1 MSIQHRTFI
10 NKNCDKDVFGPL
22 FDRNPYHLKVGTG
35 EHAFFTDTLREV
47 VGDLT
52 LVYANINLFQY
63 EDWTGQELYEY
74 ISAEIGEED
83 YKGAIIE
90 FRSALQLDPR
100 LSKAHYQLALAYIE
114 VKDAVNAYRELEMAS
129 QVDPNNIDAITKA
142 AEMLFQG
149 NEIHESRKRLNK
161 VFAKDPNNVKA
172 SEL

>member
-10 NKNCDKDVFGPL
+10 HKDCDKDVFGPL

-83 YKGAIIE
+83 YMGAIE
-90 FRSALQLDPR
+90 TTEAQGNLM
-100 LSKAHYQLALAYIE
+100 LAYVATI
-114 VKDAVNAYRELEMAS
+114 AQPLE
-129 QVDPNNIDAITKA
+129 P
-142 AEMLFQG
+142 
-149 NEIHESRKRLNK
+149 
-161 VFAKDPNNVKA
+161 
-172 SEL
+172 